1 MAEKRIPTDAEIMK
15 FRNVPVE
22 VAAAYIG
29 WTPQAIRWSLCEG
42 RASFGTAVQGK
53 SSWTFHISP
62 GALMKYQH
70 GDLPAVPSIKEL
82 QTIMA
87 DGVTDLVNARL
98 GNLNKVLQQVMGA

>member
-1 MAEKRIPTDAEIMK
+1 MAEKRSPTDAEIIK

-29 WTPQAIRWSLCEG
+29 WTPQAIRWALKEG
-42 RASFGTAVQGK
+42 RAPFGTAVQGN

-62 GALMKYQH
+62 GALMKYQN
-70 GDLPAVPSIKEL
+70 GDLPAVPSIREL
-82 QTIMA
+82 QTMMA

-98 GNLNKVLQQVMGA
+98 DGMNKVLQQVIGV